1 MESVVDALVSGGHR
15 PRLVSFSALD
25 RYCGLR
31 SAPLRWVASEADL
44 AVLAKLFGDLR
55 FPGPDLADAAIRTES
70 AENGIRDS
78 LVWYFRCEDDAG
90 SPPSYPILG
99 FSWDATSKAYIDPGN
114 LYPLARR
121 FREGGKA
128 DKRTISESEEG
139 PGGPWWSGLSAAAE
153 RFRAAGDA
161 AVILSRYRGA
171 APEAEGEAAA
181 LIAALSRALERRE
194 PGRDP
199 SAEEQRTLLS
209 MILVSRRPE
218 LGLALLKKVGYV
230 DAFWPELAVM
240 DDVDHS
246 KEFHPEGNVWVH
258 TLETFRYR
266 KITDLALSLGLL
278 LHDVG
283 KPLSESSGGRRF
295 DRHAE
300 LGAVAARNFL
310 HRLGFDQVLIEDVFF
325 FVRNHMMPAALPR
338 LPLTRMQE
346 TLESPLF
353 PLLLELYRCDESSS
367 FKGPGGFYESC
378 AAYRTYLR
386 HVKNPY
392 RSADGKKLMRRLFE
406 K

>member
-1 MESVVDALVSGGHR
+1 MDALANGGHR

-25 RYCGLR
+25 RYCGIR
-31 SAPLRWVASEADL
+31 SAPIRWVVSRADL
-44 AVLAKLFGDLR
+44 ASLAKLFGDLR
-55 FPGPDLADAAIRTES
+55 FPGPDLAEAAVETAAVENAAAETAAAEGGS
-70 AENGIRDS
+70 ASHLDRV
-78 LVWYFRCEDDAG
+78 VWYFRSEDDN
-90 SPPSYPILG
+90 PLPSFPILD
-99 FSWDATSKAYIDPGN
+99 FSWDAVSKAYLDPEN
-114 LYPLARR
+114 LYLVARG
-121 FREGGKA
+121 FREGKKP
-128 DKRTISESEEG
+128 DVE
-139 PGGPWWSGLSAAAE
+139 PWWSDLSADAD
-153 RFRAAGDA
+153 RFRAAAEA

-171 APEAEGEAAA
+171 APVAEDAAA
-181 LIAALSRALERRE
+181 IHVAVLARALERLE
-194 PGRDP
+194 PRRRP
-199 SAEEQRTLLS
+199 SPEEQRALLT
-209 MILVSRRPE
+209 MLLVSRRSE
-218 LGLALLKKVGYV
+218 LGFSLLKKVGYV
-230 DAFWPELAVM
+230 DALWPELAAM
-240 DDVDHS
+240 DGVDHS
-246 KEFHPEGNVWVH
+246 KEYHPEGNVWEH

-266 KITDLALSLGLL
+266 KLTDLGLSLGLL

-283 KPLSESSGGRRF
+283 KPISESSGGRRF

-300 LGAVAARNFL
+300 LGAVVARNFL
-310 HRLGFDQVLIEDVFF
+310 TRLGYEQRLIEDVFY

-367 FKGPGGFYESC
+367 FKGPEGFYESC